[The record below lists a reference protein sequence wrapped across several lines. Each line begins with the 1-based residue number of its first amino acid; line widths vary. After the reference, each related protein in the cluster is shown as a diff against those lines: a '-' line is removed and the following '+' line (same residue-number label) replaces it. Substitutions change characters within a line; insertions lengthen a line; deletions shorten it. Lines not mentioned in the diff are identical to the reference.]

1 LLHNQVIPTQSGC
14 FFLLL
19 SFGPFGIGR
28 LDWNKEEMYILIHL
42 GLVIH
47 KEKDRNGHGYEI

>member
-19 SFGPFGIGR
+19 SFGIGR